1 MKFGVMMFPTDLS
14 IRPDEL
20 AREVEDRGFESIFF
34 PEHTHIPTSRKTPWP
49 GGAELPEEYRRLH
62 DPFIALM
69 AAGAATERLK
79 LGTGISLVG
88 QHDPIVLAKE
98 IASLDVLTNGR
109 VILGAGFGWNVDEME
124 SHGMDPDRRRS
135 IVREKVLAMKS
146 LWTEEAGSFDG
157 RFVKVPP
164 SWSWPK
170 PAQKPHPPVL
180 IGGAGS
186 ATVFRHV
193 VEWADGWMPIGV
205 RTDIASGIAT
215 LRAMAEDAGRDPGS
229 IEISVFGARREDEV
243 IEQYAEAGVARVV
256 FGLPPLPRDGVLP
269 VLDRRAALLAHAR

>member
-1 MKFGVMMFPTDLS
+1 VKFGVMMFPTDLS

-20 AREVEDRGFESIFF
+20 ALEAEARGFESIFF

-69 AAGAATERLK
+69 AAGAATENIR

-88 QHDPIVLAKE
+88 QHDPIVLAKQV
-98 IASLDVLTNGR
+98 ASLDVLSKGR
-109 VILGAGFGWNVDEME
+109 VILGVGFGWNVDEME

-146 LWTEEAGSFDG
+146 LWTEEVGSFDG

-170 PAQKPHPPVL
+170 PAQQPHPPVL

-186 ATVFRHV
+186 ETVFRHV
-193 VEWADGWMPIGV
+193 IEWADGWMPIGV
-205 RTDIASGIAT
+205 RTDVVDQIGA
-215 LRAMAEDAGRDPGS
+215 LRVMAEDAGRDPS
-229 IEISVFGARREDEV
+229 TIEIAIFGAGSGEEV
-243 IEQYAEAGVARVV
+243 LEQYAEAGVARVV
-256 FGLPPLPRDGVLP
+256 FGLPPVPRDEVLP
-269 VLDRRAALLAHAR
+269 VLDRRAALLAAVR